1 MKHFNM
7 QMIVYATF
15 IHIYFQDEIYFN
27 TFSRS
32 SKLSK
37 ARIIDTTWIDED
49 WIGVEEFFAYIDLVF
64 EPKI

>member
-1 MKHFNM
+1 
-7 QMIVYATF
+7 MIVYATLKSLSF
-15 IHIYFQDEIYFN
+15 VYFQDKIYFN

>member
-1 MKHFNM
+1 M
-7 QMIVYATF
+7 QMIVYASF
-15 IHIYFQDEIYFN
+15 ISFVYFQDEIYFN

>member
-1 MKHFNM
+1 MLPYKKSLSF
-7 QMIVYATF
+7 V
-15 IHIYFQDEIYFN
+15 YFQDKIYFN

-49 WIGVEEFFAYIDLVF
+49 WIGVEKFFAYIDLVF
-64 EPKI
+64 EPEI